1 MKCKECGLEYE
12 VTTTT
17 SETGDISLRG
27 IHGAGGVDC
36 LARQLAAKSAEC
48 AECERYEKLMQN
60 LVVSELGC
68 CDCFSECCCGYSK
81 AIGFVRAVVKKYS
94 KKGTI

>member
-1 MKCKECGLEYE
+1 MNCKECGLEYE
-12 VTTTT
+12 VATIT
-17 SETGDISLRG
+17 SETGDISLHG
-27 IHGAGGVDC
+27 IHDAGGADC
-36 LARQLAAKSAEC
+36 LTRQLAAKS